1 MVRSNR
7 PSPVLPGYFELSS
20 NRRDLWMGLDMEGS
34 GRLRS
39 EWNRTL
45 LSDVC
50 TAAYTQLLLRA
61 AAQLGPSST
70 YYALFPASKPDHP
83 WSLLVT
89 RLYESL
95 TEVPILHTRAV
106 EPGVRKSDHWW
117 VTPRQA
123 LYKDE
128 EFARG
133 AALTSALVSEGLP
146 VVEPPLGARALLLE
160 HSAGGGD
167 AAVCTPAL
175 VRARL
180 RGFGRHGGLERRE
193 DALTLLE
200 YCLEDVLDDEAGDH
214 LVNLPLVP
222 LLDGL
227 LGKFAKRPGASGLDF
242 VLASNEVEERVLEGV
257 PHRVVDGTVAGALG
271 ERIRSIAQSGTT
283 NGRLLSAPLLGAL
296 LSEILPLEWRG
307 QGHVAWEVLGANA
320 QLSASEQEQ
329 EVRSFTQRDAALRAQ
344 SGRRVSASLV
354 VPLTKQC
361 SVNWLA
367 ALWQWLGEHSR
378 ADVKDFSDWP
388 LLPVSDGGLC
398 QLSLS
403 SAVIGQ
409 GWEALESGTAT
420 TPPENVPSLDE
431 STRNGA
437 SSNPQQPGLLGVLR
451 KLGCKFL
458 HPGVIPVSEHP
469 LASQFVHPPTAVGIL
484 KALSAACEKDRG
496 GLVSQRVAN
505 LNLSERSLLRR
516 FFTQPRWW
524 SGALGQPDSSSV
536 NILRSLP
543 IFETFGASADTLV
556 ALVSSRVFLPP
567 KDVDEALLGDSF
579 LKPESKSEAR
589 ILAGP
594 LGVPVL
600 GKAAFYRGHVFGRI
614 LGLPADVRDKSMLA
628 ALRDLP
634 GLCSEDPTFREII
647 SRLPFVPAGGQ
658 DRGELLPPSA
668 LYDPRVEELLLLL
681 EGGQSRSEKKP
692 PPADLQVKADS
703 TNTAPSHQ
711 TEADT
716 KSQNSSLSSSGFFPT
731 GSFAT
736 PQALDALRYLGL
748 KTSVSQE
755 TVLAAA
761 RAVEWAAASDPE
773 AALTRGRAILEY
785 LEVHGHKWMPGAGED
800 VRKALSKFGNYLG
813 IKEARASESG
823 LEKFWSELSS
833 TQWCPVMVAPPDPGL
848 PWPTV
853 TGTVSAPRFCRP
865 AVDMWLVSASLR
877 ILDGECRSAALA
889 HQMGWDKPP
898 GPAVLAAQLL
908 ELGKRHLRVGG
919 RAVGRQLAAAIPRIY
934 TLLHQL
940 LGREEMEIVKAVLE
954 GCSWVWVGDGF
965 APVDQVAFT
974 GPLNLAPYLFV
985 VPSDLSAFQELLSE
999 LGVREALA
1007 PGDYARVLARMAA
1020 DTDGC
1025 PLQDGQLS
1033 VAVWLV
1039 QQLADAHLPAE
1050 DARSAIHVPDA
1061 AGILA
1066 PAGELVY
1073 NDAPWLEG
1081 FGGSDGLAPSA
1092 TASSS
1097 RFVHAKVGLT
1107 LVLTAVVE
1115 VCLEIVSAVCVVNW
1129 RLCFRRRKLL
1139 L

>member
-1 MVRSNR
+1 M
-7 PSPVLPGYFELSS
+7 LPGYFELSS

-70 YYALFPASKPDHP
+70 YYVLFPASKPDHP

-89 RLYESL
+89 KLYESL
-95 TEVPILHTRAV
+95 TEVPILHTWAV
-106 EPGVRKSDHWW
+106 GPGVRKSDGRW

-146 VVEPPLGARALLLE
+146 VVEPPPGARALLLE
-160 HSAGGGD
+160 HSAGGK

-200 YCLEDVLDDEAGDH
+200 YCLEDVLDDEVGDH

-222 LLDGL
+222 LSDGL
-227 LGKFAKRPGASGLDF
+227 VGKFAKRPGASGLDLI
-242 VLASNEVEERVLEGV
+242 LASNEVEERILESV
-257 PHRVVDGTVAGALG
+257 PHRVMDGTIAGALG

-283 NGRLLSAPLLGAL
+283 NVRLLSAPLLGAL
-296 LSEILPLEWRG
+296 LTEILPLEWRG
-307 QGHVAWEVLGANA
+307 KGHVAWEVLGANA
-320 QLSASEQEQ
+320 QLSASEQER
-329 EVRSFTQRDAALRAQ
+329 EVRLFTQRDAALRAQ
-344 SGRRVSASLV
+344 SGRRVSTSLV

-361 SVNWLA
+361 SLNWLA
-367 ALWQWLGEHSR
+367 ALWQWLVDLSR
-378 ADVKDFSDWP
+378 VDVKDFSDWP

-420 TPPENVPSLDE
+420 TSLENVPSLDE
-431 STRNGA
+431 STGNGA
-437 SSNPQQPGLLGVLR
+437 SNNPQQPGLIGVLR

-458 HPGVIPVSEHP
+458 HPGVFPVSEHP

-516 FFTQPRWW
+516 FLTQPRWW
-524 SGALGQPDSSSV
+524 SGALGQPDGSSV

-543 IFETFGASADTLV
+543 IFETFSASADTLV

-567 KDVDEALLGDSF
+567 KDVDEALLRDSF
-579 LKPESKSEAR
+579 LKPESETEAR

-600 GKAAFYRGHVFGRI
+600 GKAAFYRSHVFGRI

-658 DRGELLPPSA
+658 DREELLPPSA

-681 EGGQSRSEKKP
+681 EGGESRSEKKP
-692 PPADLQVKADS
+692 PAADLQV
-703 TNTAPSHQ
+703 NTDRSNAEPSHQ
-711 TEADT
+711 AEADT
-716 KSQNSSLSSSGFFPT
+716 RSGSQNSPLSSSGFFPT

-761 RAVEWAAASDPE
+761 RAVEWAAASDSE

-785 LEVHGHKWMPGAGED
+785 LEIHGHKWMPGAGED

-813 IKEARASESG
+813 IKEARASESSRG

-865 AVDMWLVSASLR
+865 AADMWLVSASLR
-877 ILDGECRSAALA
+877 ILDGECRSASLA
-889 HQMGWDKPP
+889 HQMGWDKSP

-965 APVDQVAFT
+965 APVDQVTFT

-985 VPSDLSAFQELLSE
+985 VPSDLSAFRELLSE

-1020 DTDGC
+1020 DTDER

-1039 QQLADAHLPAE
+1039 QQLADAHLLAE

-1061 AGILA
+1061 AGILV

-1092 TASSS
+1092 MASSS
-1097 RFVHAKVGLT
+1097 RFVHAKVGLQ
-1107 LVLTAVVE
+1107 LVLSAVVE
-1115 VCLEIVSAVCVVNW
+1115 VCLEIVPAACVLIL
-1129 RLCFRRRKLL
+1129 RLRFR
-1139 L
+1139 